1 LQNGSTIRQTISTET
16 ESHYEFEIE
25 ENEKKRTISLLKSE
39 FIPAVEK
46 EFRRVIS
53 R

>member
-1 LQNGSTIRQTISTET
+1 
-16 ESHYEFEIE
+16 
-25 ENEKKRTISLLKSE
+25 LLKSE

-53 R
+53 RWHFQ